1 MVKYWLGTIFHPL
14 IKWDSD
20 MCQLT
25 CSRLR
30 LQQSAECQYTANMQ
44 SMSRIRS
51 YIVRVQFREMLGP
64 IYVMMMHL
72 CSVAVGAVWILF
84 LKGCAPSLHH
94 SPILQVK
101 SSDMIKMHT
110 SLDWS
115 SNSFCVLRLYA
126 RNAEIIAHH
135 CHKNVYLLVP
145 QIG

>member
-1 MVKYWLGTIFHPL
+1 MAKYWLGSIFHPL

-51 YIVRVQFREMLGP
+51 YIVRVQFREMMGP

-72 CSVAVGAVWILF
+72 CDVMCAASVFRSG
-84 LKGCAPSLHH
+84 
-94 SPILQVK
+94 
-101 SSDMIKMHT
+101 
-110 SLDWS
+110 
-115 SNSFCVLRLYA
+115 LRL
-126 RNAEIIAHH
+126 H
-135 CHKNVYLLVP
+135 
-145 QIG
+145 